1 MRVALRC
8 GAVSKLVGSLVVLLV
23 LLAAPSVR
31 GQTNV
36 NTLMFHG
43 DAQRTGW
50 RSTETVLTPANV
62 SRLVPI
68 WNSPQFDLVN
78 GQTPHLYASPL
89 YVDSVTLSTGTL
101 TGKSFSVVFAATSN
115 GFVYAVNAFTT
126 SNAPAGTIL
135 WKTQLGA
142 PSVPSNLDGGVQ
154 VGVLSTPVIDLSANP
169 PRLYVASADSVS
181 MSWQVFAINI
191 TNGSVL
197 SGWPLNISDS
207 TVVGV
212 MTNGPA
218 TMQPLLRNSQR
229 GALALGGSPSG
240 SILYVP
246 FGAYSDQGAGFMV
259 AVDTVTPKLASAFA
273 GAPDGRPSLHNFA
286 NGGMWA
292 SGGPALDTSGNVFIT
307 TGNGDF
313 PSSTSSCAPNCGSF
327 DTTPG
332 YWGQSVLEWG
342 PQQALSLQG
351 TYTPWNHCQLE
362 LADID
367 LAGGAPIVV
376 PDLGAANT
384 STPHTLAFGGK
395 QGNVYLLDR
404 DHMPGTLVARQAC
417 SSDASTDLSLLPP
430 GNQPQFNTRGPL
442 SVFGPYSETNGNLD
456 FAKSR
461 ATPAYFQKSDGTN
474 YLFVAGS
481 SKQNATS
488 QTSVPPGL
496 ARLRIVT
503 TAGQPAYLAVDQ
515 TENTLVFNTPG
526 SPILT
531 SNGSSNP
538 ILWILVANVKRTD
551 SLIGST
557 VPHPTLYAL
566 DPLTMQVLW
575 QSSSSQLNVGGK
587 YNTPAIARG
596 VAFVGTDRIQAFGL
610 PASSTIQINSG
621 GPSVSPFV
629 ADVDSS
635 GGTTINHPNTIDLTG
650 VTNPAP
656 TAVYQTARVG
666 TFSYT
671 IGGFAPS
678 SSHTVRLHFA
688 ETYWSATGK
697 RTFNVTINGAQV
709 LSTFDIFKTATGK
722 NKAVIEQFAENAD
735 ASGRYV
741 IQFTAILDKSLISG
755 IEIQ

>member
-1 MRVALRC
+1 MTTPNGSRSLPILLLSFSFLFVMLL
-8 GAVSKLVGSLVVLLV
+8 GAPP
-23 LLAAPSVR
+23 ARA
-31 GQTNV
+31 QTDV

-43 DAQRTGW
+43 NAQRTGW

-62 SRLVPI
+62 SQLVPV
-68 WNSPQFDLVN
+68 WNSPQFDSVG

-89 YVDSVTLSTGTL
+89 YVDSVTLASGPFS
-101 TGKSFSVVFAATSN
+101 GKTFSVVFAATSN

-126 SNAPAGTIL
+126 SSAQAGTIL
-135 WKTQLGA
+135 WKAQMGV
-142 PSVPSNLDGGVQ
+142 PSVPSNLDGGVH
-154 VGVLSTPVIDLSANP
+154 VGVLGTPVIDLAATP
-169 PRLYVASADSVS
+169 PRLYVASADATSA
-181 MSWQVFAINI
+181 SWQVFAFDI
-191 TNGSVL
+191 TRGSVI
-197 SGWPLNISDS
+197 SGWPLDISDA
-207 TVVGV
+207 TIVGV
-212 MTNGPA
+212 MVNGPA
-218 TMQPLLRNSQR
+218 TMQPLGRNSQR
-229 GALALGGSPSG
+229 GALGLGGSPAG
-240 SILYVP
+240 SVLYVP

-259 AVDTVTPKLASAFA
+259 AVNTVTPQIASAFA

-292 SGGPALDTSGNVFIT
+292 SGGAAFDPAGNVFIT

-313 PSSTSSCAPNCGSF
+313 PGF

-332 YWGQSVLEWG
+332 YWGQSVLAWG
-342 PQQALSLQG
+342 PQTQLGLLG

-376 PDLGAANT
+376 PDLGTANT

-395 QGNVYLLDR
+395 QGNVYLLDT
-404 DHMPGTLVARQAC
+404 DHLPGNLTQRQAC
-417 SSDASTDLSLLPP
+417 STDASTDASLLPP
-430 GNQPQFNTRGPL
+430 GIQPQFGTRGPL

-456 FAKSR
+456 YAKSR

-481 SKQNATS
+481 SKQSATS
-488 QTSVPPGL
+488 QTTVPPCL
-496 ARLRIVT
+496 ARLHIVT
-503 TAGQPAYLAVDQ
+503 ASGQRAYLAIDQ
-515 TENTLVFNTPG
+515 TQNTLLFNTPG
-526 SPILT
+526 SPVIT

-551 SLIGST
+551 SLIGSG
-557 VPHPTLYAL
+557 VPHPTLYAI
-566 DPLTMQVLW
+566 DPLTLNVLW
-575 QSSSSQLNVGGK
+575 QSTSAQLNVGGK

-610 PASSTIQINSG
+610 PTSTNIQINAG
-621 GPSVSPFV
+621 GSNVSPFV
-629 ADVDSS
+629 ADIDFS
-635 GGTTINHPNTIDLTG
+635 GGSTINHPNTIDLSG

-656 TAVYQTARVG
+656 MAVYQTARVA

-671 IGGFAPS
+671 IPGFVAGS
-678 SSHTVRLHFA
+678 NHTVRLHFA
-688 ETYWSATGK
+688 ETYWTAQGK
-697 RTFNVTINGAQV
+697 RTFNVSINSMQV
-709 LSTFDIFKTATGK
+709 LTAFDIFKTAGAG

-735 ASGRYV
+735 SSGRYV
-741 IQFTAILDKSLISG
+741 IQFTAVIDKALISG

>member
-1 MRVALRC
+1 MIASSVA
-8 GAVSKLVGSLVVLLV
+8 VLAS
-23 LLAAPSVR
+23 LAAPLR
-31 GQTNV
+31 AQADV
-36 NTLMFHG
+36 NTLMFHN

-62 SRLVPI
+62 SQLVPI
-68 WNSPQFDLVN
+68 WNSPQFDLVG
-78 GQTPHLYASPL
+78 GQTPHIYASPL
-89 YVDSVTLSTGTL
+89 YVDAVTLSSGAL
-101 TGKSFSVVFAATSN
+101 TGKTFSVVFAATSN

-126 SNAPAGTIL
+126 PDAQAGTIL
-135 WKTQLGA
+135 WKRQLGT

-154 VGVLSTPVIDLSANP
+154 VGVLGTPVIDLLASP
-169 PRLYVASADSVS
+169 PRLYVASADSAS
-181 MSWQVFAINI
+181 ASWQVFAINI
-191 TNGSVL
+191 TSGAVM

-207 TVVGV
+207 TVSGV
-212 MTNGPA
+212 IRNGPA
-218 TMQPLLRNSQR
+218 TMQPLGRNSQR
-229 GALALGGSPSG
+229 GALVLGGSPTG
-240 SILYVP
+240 STLYVP

-259 AVDTVTPKLASAFA
+259 AVDTATPKLASAYA

-313 PSSTSSCAPNCGSF
+313 PSSTSSCSPNCGSF

-332 YWGQSVLEWG
+332 YWGQTVLVWD
-342 PQQALSLQG
+342 PTQAMNLLG

-362 LADID
+362 TSDTD

-404 DHMPGTLVARQAC
+404 DHLPGSLVQRQAC
-417 SSDASTDLSLLPP
+417 TSDASTDKSLLPP
-430 GNQPQFNTRGPL
+430 GNQPQFGTRGPL
-442 SVFGPYSETNGNLD
+442 NVFGPYSETNGNLD

-461 ATPAYFQKSDGTN
+461 ATPAYFQKSDGTS

-488 QTSVPPGL
+488 QTTVPPCL
-496 ARLRIVT
+496 ARLKVVT
-503 TAGQPAYLAVDQ
+503 TPGQPAYLAVDGTQ
-515 TENTLVFNTPG
+515 NSLVFNTPG

-531 SNGSSNP
+531 SNGSSNA

-551 SLIGST
+551 SLIGSS
-557 VPHPTLYAL
+557 VAHPTLYAL
-566 DPLTMQVLW
+566 DPFTLNVLW
-575 QSSSSQLNVGGK
+575 QSTSTQLNVGGK

-610 PASSTIQINSG
+610 PTSSVVQINAG
-621 GPSVSPFV
+621 GPTVSPFV
-629 ADVDSS
+629 ADIDFA
-635 GGTTINHPNTIDLTG
+635 GGSTINHANNINVTG

-656 TAVYQTARVG
+656 AAVYQTARIG

-671 IGGFAPS
+671 IGGFAAG
-678 SSHTVRLHFA
+678 SSHTVRLHFC
-688 ETYWSATGK
+688 ETFWTAAGK
-697 RTFNVTINGAQV
+697 RTFNVSINGTQV
-709 LSTFDIFKTATGK
+709 LSAFDIFKTAPGQ
-722 NKAVIEQFAENAD
+722 NKALVQQFAANAD
-735 ASGRYV
+735 SGGHFV
-741 IQFTAILDKSLISG
+741 IQFTAVVDKSLISG

>member
-1 MRVALRC
+1 MRTSHRFGATGALT
-8 GAVSKLVGSLVVLLV
+8 GMLVTALIVLSAP
-23 LLAAPSVR
+23 AAHA
-31 GQTNV
+31 QDV
-36 NTLMFHG
+36 NTLMFHNN
-43 DAQRTGW
+43 AQRTGW
-50 RSTETVLTPANV
+50 RSTETILTPANV

-68 WNSPQFDLVN
+68 WNSPQFDLVG
-78 GQTPHLYASPL
+78 GQTPHIYASPL
-89 YVDSVTLSTGTL
+89 YVDSVTLSSGAL
-101 TGKSFSVVFAATSN
+101 TGKTFSVVFAATSN

-126 SNAPAGTIL
+126 PDAQAGAIL
-135 WKTQLGA
+135 WKTQMGV

-154 VGVLSTPVIDLSANP
+154 VGVLGTPVIDVAATP
-169 PRLYVASADSVS
+169 PRLYVASADAQSG
-181 MSWQVFAINI
+181 SWQVFAIDI
-191 TNGSVL
+191 TSGGVL
-197 SGWPLNISDS
+197 PGWPLNISDA
-207 TVVGV
+207 TIVGV
-212 MTNGPA
+212 TQNGPA
-218 TMQPLLRNSQR
+218 TMQPLARNSQR
-229 GALALGGSPSG
+229 GALALGGSPAG

-246 FGAYSDQGAGFMV
+246 FGAYSDSGAGFMV
-259 AVDTVTPKLASAFA
+259 AINTATPSLASAFA

-307 TGNGDF
+307 TGNGDW
-313 PSSTSSCAPNCGSF
+313 PSSTGTCAPNCGTF

-332 YWGQSVLEWG
+332 YWGQSVLVWG
-342 PQQALSLQG
+342 PQQNLPLLG

-362 LADID
+362 TADID

-376 PDLGAANT
+376 PNLGAANT
-384 STPHTLAFGGK
+384 STPNTLAFGGK

-404 DHMPGTLVARQAC
+404 DHLPGSLVQRQAC

-430 GNQPQFNTRGPL
+430 GTQPQFGTRGPL
-442 SVFGPYSETNGNLD
+442 NVFGPYSETNGNLD

-481 SKQNATS
+481 TKQNASS
-488 QTSVPPGL
+488 QTSVAPGL
-496 ARLRIVT
+496 ARLKIVT
-503 TAGQPAYLAVDQ
+503 SPGQPAYLAVDGTQ
-515 TENTLVFNTPG
+515 TSLVFNTPG
-526 SPILT
+526 SPLLT

-538 ILWILVANVKRTD
+538 LLWILVANVKRTD

-557 VPHPTLYAL
+557 VPHPTLYAI
-566 DPLTMQVLW
+566 DPFTMQVLW
-575 QSSSSQLNVGGK
+575 QSSSTQLNVGGK

-610 PASSTIQINSG
+610 STSTATRINAG
-621 GPSVSPFV
+621 GPTVSPFV
-629 ADVDSS
+629 ADMSFS
-635 GGTTINHPNTIDLTG
+635 GGSGINHANTINVTG

-671 IGGFAPS
+671 IGGFTAA

-688 ETYWSATGK
+688 ETYWTAAGK
-697 RTFNVTINGAQV
+697 RVFNVSINGTQV
-709 LSTFDIFKTATGK
+709 LSAFDIFKVAPGQ
-722 NKAVIEQFAENAD
+722 NKALVQEFTKNAD

-741 IQFTAILDKSLISG
+741 IQFTPTADKALISG
-755 IEIQ
+755 IEIL